1 MPTTQ
6 PSPVAPRTDG
16 APASGWI
23 TTQFILS
30 GIVWGASFLFM
41 KIALT
46 GISPAQVAWTRILLG
61 ALTLGALVALRR
73 EGLSRSL
80 RVWAHLT
87 VLGLTFCVI
96 PFLLFSWAQQ
106 HVSSG
111 VASIFNA
118 TTPIMTAVMAWLVF
132 RVEKLKVLQVLGI
145 GVGILGVVVIIAPW
159 QGISLD
165 GSLVAELAILGAT
178 ASYGFSFAYM
188 RKFVSR
194 TGMSALGFT
203 FGYIAMAGLIMAL
216 LTPFLVLTPVEL
228 DVPIIVSLLL
238 LGCLGT
244 AIAYVW
250 NQNTVRAWGPTR
262 ASTVTYITPVVG
274 VVLGILIL
282 GETVTW
288 NEPVGAL
295 IVFLGILL
303 AQDRLRRQRRNDEGT
318 EAEAAVPS
326 RSR

>member
-1 MPTTQ
+1 ML
-6 PSPVAPRTDG
+6 A
-16 APASGWI
+16 
-23 TTQFILS
+23 
-30 GIVWGASFLFM
+30 GIVWGSSFLFM
-41 KIALT
+41 KVALT

-61 ALTLGALVALRR
+61 TLTLGILVLARR
-73 EGLSRSL
+73 EHLTRSL
-80 RVWAHLT
+80 RVWAHLL

-118 TTPIMTAVMAWLVF
+118 TTPIMTAIMAWLVF
-132 RVEKLKVLQVLGI
+132 RVERLKALQVVGI

-159 QGISLD
+159 QGVSLD
-165 GSLVAELAILGAT
+165 GSLIAEIAILGAT

-188 RKFVSR
+188 RRFVSN
-194 TGMSALGFT
+194 TGMSALAFT
-203 FGYIAMAGLIMAL
+203 FGYIAMAGLVMAV
-216 LTPFLVLTPVEL
+216 LTPFLVLTPVRL
-228 DVPIIVSLLL
+228 DVPIIVSLVL

-244 AIAYVW
+244 GIAYVW

-274 VVLGILIL
+274 VVLGVLIL
-282 GETVTW
+282 GETVSW

-295 IVFLGILL
+295 VVFLGILL
-303 AQDRLRRQRRNDEGT
+303 AQDRLRRRRVAQT
-318 EAEAAVPS
+318 
-326 RSR
+326 

>member
-1 MPTTQ
+1 MTSTDDLTA
-6 PSPVAPRTDG
+6 VRARTL
-16 APASGWI
+16 APAWI
-23 TTQFILS
+23 TTQFVLS

-41 KIALT
+41 KVALT

-61 ALTLGALVALRR
+61 AVTLGAFVLLRR
-73 EGLSRSL
+73 EPLSRSL
-80 RVWAHLT
+80 RVWGHLT

-111 VASIFNA
+111 AASIFNA
-118 TTPIMTAVMAWLVF
+118 TTPIMTAIMAWLVF
-132 RVEKLKVLQVLGI
+132 RVERLKVLQVLGI
-145 GVGILGVVVIIAPW
+145 GVGIAGVVVIIAPW

-165 GSLVAELAILGAT
+165 GSLVAEIAILGAT

-188 RKFVSR
+188 RRFASN

-203 FGYIAMAGLIMAL
+203 FGYIAMAGVVMAL
-216 LTPFLVLTPVEL
+216 LTPFLVLTPVRL
-228 DVPIIVSLLL
+228 DASIIVSLVL

-244 AIAYVW
+244 GIAYVW

-274 VVLGILIL
+274 VALGILIL

-295 IVFLGILL
+295 VVFLGILL
-303 AQDRLRRQRRNDEGT
+303 AQDRLRRAGARPAGR
-318 EAEAAVPS
+318 A
-326 RSR
+326 

>member
-1 MPTTQ
+1 MAPVTSTSTTATAGATST
-6 PSPVAPRTDG
+6 PSST
-16 APASGWI
+16 WI
-23 TTQFILS
+23 TVQFVLA
-30 GIVWGASFLFM
+30 GIVWGSSFLFM
-41 KIALT
+41 KVALT

-61 ALTLGALVALRR
+61 TLTLGILVLARR
-73 EGLSRSL
+73 EHLSRSL
-80 RVWAHLT
+80 RVWGHLL
-87 VLGLTFCVI
+87 VLGMTFCVI

-118 TTPIMTAVMAWLVF
+118 TTPIMTAIMAWLVF
-132 RVEKLKVLQVLGI
+132 RVERLKAMQVVGI
-145 GVGILGVVVIIAPW
+145 GVGILGVIVIIAPW
-159 QGISLD
+159 QGLSWD

-188 RKFVSR
+188 RRFASN
-194 TGMSALGFT
+194 TGMSALAFT
-203 FGYIAMAGLIMAL
+203 FGYIAMAGAVMAV
-216 LTPFLVLTPVEL
+216 LTPFLVLTPVKL
-228 DVPIIVSLLL
+228 DVPIIVSLVL

-244 AIAYVW
+244 GIAYVW

-274 VVLGILIL
+274 VILGVVIL

-295 IVFLGILL
+295 VVFLGILL
-303 AQDRLRRQRRNDEGT
+303 AQDRLRR
-318 EAEAAVPS
+318 
-326 RSR
+326 RSGAPRK